1 MPNLNYQVHT
11 STSNSHK
18 SWLTSEIVATS
29 KLFGPIFLGQIA
41 TTATGVVD
49 TVMAGSAGAEHL
61 AGVSIGASF
70 FWPTCLFVIGLALI
84 IQPTVA
90 QLRGAQDFKR
100 IAPEVY
106 LASIVVLATSV
117 ILSIATCFL
126 PYAFTLL
133 PDVNQ
138 EMIHIG
144 KWYLYTTA
152 AGIPGFALFA
162 IMRNYWE
169 GLGITIP
176 SSVFGFFALFI
187 NIPLNYIFIFGKFG
201 APALGG
207 IGCGVATTLTVY
219 ITVIL
224 MYFYVR
230 TSTSFDQCRLF
241 EGTYPITLEQIKKYL
256 MLSIPLAFST
266 TIEMA
271 CFSLVAFF
279 LAPFGPITIAS
290 HSVAM
295 NVSGVIYMIPL
306 SLASAV
312 AIRVGASL
320 GANNWAGADR
330 AAKAAF
336 VLGIIFYVSYFSVLL
351 FFKENIVALYSQDEQ
366 VQVLGATLLVF
377 CLVYL
382 LPENIMTVA
391 SGVVRGF
398 KDTKTIFIITLT
410 IYWIIGL
417 PIGILLCYGYIT
429 SQPMSAQ
436 GFWIGFICALSSG
449 CLLYTGRIIYLFKRR
464 HLPKT
469 FIG

>member
-1 MPNLNYQVHT
+1 MSNLQ
-11 STSNSHK
+11 STAPSSNNSP
-18 SWLTSEIVATS
+18 WLKQEIVDTA

-49 TVMAGSAGAEHL
+49 TVMAGAAGAQHL

-106 LASIVVLATSV
+106 LATVVILAVSV
-117 ILSIATCFL
+117 VLSIATCFL

-133 PDVNQ
+133 PNINQ
-138 EMIHIG
+138 EMVYIG

-169 GLGITIP
+169 GLGITLP

-201 APALGG
+201 APELGG

-219 ITVIL
+219 LTVIL

-230 TSTSFDQCRLF
+230 TSPNFTRCRLF
-241 EGTYPITLEQIKKYL
+241 ECTYTITFKQVKKYL
-256 MLSIPLAFST
+256 MISTPLAFST

-295 NVSGVIYMIPL
+295 NVSGVIFMIPL

-312 AIRVGASL
+312 AIRVGACL
-320 GANNWAGADR
+320 GANNWKGADK

-336 VLGIIFYVSYFSVLL
+336 VLGLIFYISYFSIL
-351 FFKENIVALYSQDEQ
+351 FLFKENIVALYSSDSQ
-366 VQVLGATLLVF
+366 VQILGATLLIF
-377 CLVYL
+377 CLIYL

-398 KDTKTIFIITLT
+398 KDTKTIFLITIF
-410 IYWIIGL
+410 IYWVIGL
-417 PIGILLCYGYIT
+417 PVGLVLCYGLVT
-429 SQPMSAQ
+429 SEPLSAQ

-449 CLLYTGRIIYLFKRR
+449 CVLYTARIIYLFKR
-464 HLPKT
+464 HYLPKT
-469 FIG
+469 FTS